1 MRKKQKKN
9 IVATTLEPQ
18 DIEIAKKIAKKYDR
32 TFADWMRELILNQ
45 IAIEGKSRANQTKL
59 DQN

>member
-18 DIEIAKKIAKKYDR
+18 DIERAKKLAKKYNR
-32 TFADWMRELILNQ
+32 TFSDWMRELILNQ
-45 IAIEGKSRANQTKL
+45 IANEVKRGNKATKTANK
-59 DQN
+59 

>member
-18 DIEIAKKIAKKYDR
+18 DIEIAKKIAIKYNR